1 MLCKNSKYV
10 NGIGWVAPLASA
22 RGKYLYFLGEFPTYT
37 NSEKINIYF
46 TDLEE
51 EPVEFYYSDVAVDS
65 IVVGGGTYDKEM
77 LYL

>member
-1 MLCKNSKYV
+1 MLYKNSKYV
-10 NGIGWVAPLASA
+10 NGIGWVAPLSSA
-22 RGKYLYFLGEFPTYT
+22 RGKYLYYLGEFPTYT
-37 NSEKINIYF
+37 NSEYINVYF

-65 IVVGGGTYDKEM
+65 IAVGGGTYDKEV